1 MELLAYGV
9 STYEPYR
16 AARLTEAPDLGPF
29 VAILVALLVA
39 RFMIWDRLTP
49 PTAATAVL
57 GGFLWTV
64 AADRWGAPVPTLVA
78 LAVVW
83 LLVRAVESAARVE
96 TES

>member
-16 AARLTEAPDLGPF
+16 AARLTQAPDLGPF
-29 VAILVALLVA
+29 IAIVVALLVA
-39 RFMIWDRLTP
+39 RFMIWDSLTP
-49 PTAATAVL
+49 RTAATAVV

-83 LLVRAVESAARVE
+83 LLVRAVESAARIE

>member
-1 MELLAYGV
+1 MTLLAYGL

-16 AARLTEAPDLGPF
+16 AARITEAPDLGPF

-39 RFMIWDRLTP
+39 RFLIWDRLTLRIG
-49 PTAATAVL
+49 AAAVV

-64 AADRWGAPVPTLVA
+64 AADRWGASFPTLVA

-96 TES
+96 PQR

>member
-16 AARLTEAPDLGPF
+16 AARLTQAPDLGPF
-29 VAILVALLVA
+29 IAIVVALLVA
-39 RFMIWDRLTP
+39 RFMIWGSLTP
-49 PTAATAVL
+49 RTAATAVV

-83 LLVRAVESAARVE
+83 LLVRAVESAARIE

>member
-1 MELLAYGV
+1 MDLLAYGV

-16 AARLTEAPDLGPF
+16 AARLTQAPDLGPF
-29 VAILVALLVA
+29 IAIVVALLVA
-39 RFMIWDRLTP
+39 RFLIWGPLTP
-49 PTAATAVL
+49 RTAATAVV

-83 LLVRAVESAARVE
+83 LLVRAVESAAQIE
-96 TES
+96 TDT

>member
-1 MELLAYGV
+1 VEQLAYGV

-29 VAILVALLVA
+29 VAIVVALLVA
-39 RFMIWDRLTP
+39 RYLICDRLTL
-49 PTAATAVL
+49 PTAATAVV
-57 GGFLWTV
+57 GGLLWTV
-64 AADRWGAPVPTLVA
+64 AADRWGASLPTLVA

-83 LLVRAVESAARVE
+83 LLVRAVESAAQVQ